1 MKKRILGYLKSST
14 DLEEQYWLHKLL
26 DELFQPDKGEPINGN
41 QIDIIKLFNDSQKEK
56 RRFRFNRKYLAV
68 ATVAILL
75 GVSVVFYVNTSGTSN
90 EKIFNSYYSPY
101 KVDYEVI
108 ARTTINNSDFVR
120 AVNLYDKGNYLGTIN
135 QLQKILITDTSK
147 TSVYF
152 LLGMSFMEIH
162 NYKDAIKSLSY
173 VLGRNDYYNEQIE
186 WYLALC
192 YLKTKQAKEAALFL
206 NNLANKYNYQ
216 HNAIDILKK
225 IN

>member
-1 MKKRILGYLKSST
+1 MKKRILSYLKSST
-14 DLEEQYWLHKLL
+14 NLEEQYLLQKLL
-26 DELFQPDKGEPINGN
+26 DQLFQPDPDQREPINGN
-41 QIDIIKLFNDSQKEK
+41 GSDIIKLLNEK

-68 ATVAILL
+68 ATIAILL
-75 GVSVVFYVNTSGTSN
+75 GITVVFYINTSGTSS

-101 KVDYEVI
+101 KVEYEII
-108 ARTTINNSDFVR
+108 ARTTTNNSDFIR
-120 AVNLYDKGNYLGTIN
+120 AVNLYNKENYLETIN
-135 QLQKILITDTSK
+135 QLQKILKTDTSK

-152 LLGMSFMEIH
+152 LLGMSFMETH

-192 YLKTKQAKEAALFL
+192 YLKTKQNKEAALFF